1 MFEKIENTKPDKNK
15 QIADTKKQDVKIKE
29 KKPLTVKEGYVT
41 AVAVI
46 LCILAFVLWTNTTL
60 LSATEIKCDKLF
72 TILSDL
78 PGCAKYTQY
87 IVLIL
92 QGLSGTLTILLG
104 YQIFKHLMQNGKT
117 VIYLFVYFAITTRFV
132 KTYTVATVAT
142 VTLQI
147 SFLLATYLTYFLL
160 SEKYKSF
167 GDVHYFLIGV
177 ILGYLSWTYY
187 RFAIIAIPYFCYI
200 AGNYF
205 KNKRFHALLTH
216 LFFTILGV
224 ITVSIPVVYPLYKA
238 GTVDTLLTKFRKIIP
253 THVTIALIIA
263 ILIAIVITVMG
274 TYNKA
279 TDIIVQACIVVL
291 SIFLVLLLGKTTMLY
306 FMPFAINCLI
316 IIAGIIRKI
325 KIATL

>member
-46 LCILAFVLWTNTTL
+46 LCILAFALWINTTL

-78 PGCAKYTQY
+78 SGCAKYTPY
-87 IVLIL
+87 FVLIL
-92 QGLSGTLTILLG
+92 QGLSGVLTIMLS
-104 YQIFKHLMQNGKT
+104 YQIFKHLMLNSKT
-117 VIYLFVYFAITTRFV
+117 IIYLCVYSAITTMFV
-132 KTYTVATVAT
+132 KACTAATVAT
-142 VTLQI
+142 ATLQI

-167 GDVHYFLIGV
+167 GDVHYFLIGI
-177 ILGYLSWTYY
+177 ILGYLSWTDY
-187 RFAIIAIPYFCYI
+187 RFALIAIPYFCYI
-200 AGNYF
+200 AGNYC
-205 KNKRFHALLTH
+205 KNKRFHALFTH
-216 LFFTILGV
+216 SFFTILGV
-224 ITVSIPVVYPLYKA
+224 ATISIKIVYPLYRA
-238 GTVDTLLTKFRKIIP
+238 GKVATLLLKFKKIIP
-253 THVTIALIIA
+253 SHITIVLIMA
-263 ILIAIVITVMG
+263 ILIAVVITVMG

-291 SIFLVLLLGKTTMLY
+291 SIFLILLLGKTTMLH